1 MDSMNT
7 EQLTPA
13 PMPPVAAL
21 SPDRSLTKWFLS
33 IWAVGTAGAL
43 AVFAKFA
50 RDAPNENHVPTS
62 EAIAAVLKYTG
73 VTSIFLAIGA
83 IVVAPLITKILRTK
97 HAAKPDGA
105 QWFGVTAMLG
115 LFAGG
120 WFVVTF
126 LATWIMHD
134 VFDPAPND
142 C

>member
-1 MDSMNT
+1 MNSMNT

-13 PMPPVAAL
+13 PMPSVAAL
-21 SPDRSLTKWFLS
+21 APDRSLTKWFLS
-33 IWAVGTAGAL
+33 IWGVGTALAL

-50 RDAPNENHVPTS
+50 RDAPNTNRVPTI
-62 EAIAAVLKYTG
+62 EALGVVLGYTG

-83 IVVAPLITKILRTK
+83 VLVASMITKILCTK
-97 HAAKPDGA
+97 HGAKPDGA
-105 QWFGVTAMLG
+105 QWFGVTALLG
-115 LFAGG
+115 LFTGG

-134 VFDPAPND
+134 VFDPALND